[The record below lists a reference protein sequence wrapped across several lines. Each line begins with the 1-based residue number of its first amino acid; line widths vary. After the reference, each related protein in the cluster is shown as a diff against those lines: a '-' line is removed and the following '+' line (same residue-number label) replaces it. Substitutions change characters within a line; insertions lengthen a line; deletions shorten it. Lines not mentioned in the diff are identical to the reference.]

1 MTYSARGQA
10 DVGKGDI
17 ILWSD
22 VSGLEAGVNVSATD
36 IVQNSNGDQNY
47 YGRQVSTRQIIDG
60 QVRNPE
66 ADRLR
71 NELPA

>member
-17 ILWSD
+17 ILWSNT
-22 VSGLEAGVNVSATD
+22 SGLEAGVNVSATD
-36 IVQNSNGDQNY
+36 ITRNGDEDRNF
-47 YGRQVSTRQIIDG
+47 YGSQVSTQQIISG
-60 QVRNPE
+60 HVQNPE